1 MYSSSDRQPDDITES
16 GNMVLHENVYIW
28 KINLQK
34 TLEISEMQ
42 RRELL
47 NYTKEL
53 LIPRKDRIA
62 ICSSEECM
70 KGFNF

>member
-1 MYSSSDRQPDDITES
+1 
-16 GNMVLHENVYIW
+16 
-28 KINLQK
+28 
-34 TLEISEMQ
+34 MQ